1 MGLKTANR
9 PHSARDSRAS
19 GGPAWKKLLASGTRH
34 PGGAAVLRSPVVCPT
49 GERMTR
55 LSQLANHLI
64 HVFFR
69 IIGLV
74 PVQPAA
80 ALGDALGALWYRLDR
95 GHRKIARDNLTIA
108 FGQQKTSREIDL
120 LARRSFQNLGRLL
133 FEVGWLQRLR
143 PGEVSHHFSLEG
155 FTPGRLAQLRRGV
168 LVLTGHFGNWEI
180 LPAAA
185 AMLGFQLSIVY
196 RPLDFAPLDRFFGH
210 SRSRFG
216 ADLIPKKNA
225 LFRIVRALRANR
237 TVGILMD
244 QNAKRDQGVFV
255 DFFGRPV
262 STNKGL
268 AQLALKTQTPV
279 YPMFLVRQTRGFT
292 VILGDQIPLATT
304 GDPMRDV
311 ALNTRRYNQA
321 LEEMIRRY
329 PDQWF
334 WVHRRWKKQPK
345 PGQPVWSGL

>member
-1 MGLKTANR
+1 MI
-9 PHSARDSRAS
+9 
-19 GGPAWKKLLASGTRH
+19 
-34 PGGAAVLRSPVVCPT
+34 RSP
-49 GERMTR
+49 
-55 LSQLANHLI
+55 QLADHLI
-64 HVFFR
+64 HGFFR

-74 PVQPAA
+74 PRQRAA
-80 ALGDALGALWYRLDR
+80 ALGKALGALWYRLDR
-95 GHRKIARDNLTIA
+95 RHRKIARANLTIA
-108 FGQQKTSREIDL
+108 FGAQKTPREIDR

-133 FEVGWLQRLR
+133 FEVGWLQRLA
-143 PGEVSHHFSLEG
+143 PGEVAHHFSLEG
-155 FTPGRLAQLRRGV
+155 FTPGRLIQLRRGV
-168 LVLTGHFGNWEI
+168 LVLTAHFGNWEI

-185 AMLGFQLSIVY
+185 AMLGVRLSIVY
-196 RPLDFAPLDRFFGH
+196 RPLDFAPLDRFFGR

-225 LFRIVRALRANR
+225 LFRVVRALRGNR

-244 QNAKRDQGVFV
+244 QNVKRDQGVFV

-268 AQLALKTQTPV
+268 AQLALKTRTPV
-279 YPMFLVRQTRGFT
+279 YPMFLVRRVRGFT
-292 VILGDQIPLATT
+292 VMLGDRIPLAVT

-321 LEEMIRRY
+321 LEVMIRRY

-334 WVHRRWKKQPK
+334 WVHRRWKKHPK
-345 PGQPVWSGL
+345 AGQPVWDDI